1 MTFAANQGDISVKI
15 SQGIETIV
23 VFVSKEKLKQSC
35 LEENDWTT
43 SLQAS
48 KVGINECS
56 TKEYYTIVF
65 EWH

>member
-35 LEENDWTT
+35 LEEND
-43 SLQAS
+43 
-48 KVGINECS
+48 
-56 TKEYYTIVF
+56 
-65 EWH
+65 